1 MKQTYIDFISKI
13 LKSNKIGM
21 PIYVNKMAYL
31 LSQKYELDEKDAL
44 AATAVAVKRIM
55 DKNLIPNLRFYQK
68 GIYYLTKETAFG
80 EIQINKQQLIEDKY
94 IDNNCGYETDYNLLY
109 KMGLTTQ
116 IPNNK
121 IIATNAVKDCTRED
135 KKLGVFVRPSKTKIT
150 AKNKEYLK
158 ILDVLNLLNK
168 IDIDKIS
175 AYKIIAGYIK
185 KYKLYYDKLIA
196 MADKYYNKNTVLEL
210 AHTASVGEI
219 SL

>member
-1 MKQTYIDFISKI
+1 MKQTYIDFISTI
-13 LKSNKIGM
+13 LKANKIGM
-21 PIYVNKMAYL
+21 PIYVNKMANML
-31 LSQKYELDEKDAL
+31 AKKYNLKYRNAL
-44 AATAVAVKRIM
+44 TATAVAVKRIM
-55 DKNLIPNLRFYQK
+55 DNNLIPNLRFYRK

-80 EIQINKQQLIEDKY
+80 ETQINKQQLIEDKY
-94 IDNNCGYETDYNLLY
+94 LENDCGYETDYNLLY

-116 IPNNK
+116 IPKNK

-135 KKLGVFVRPSKTKIT
+135 KKLGVIVRPSKIKIT

-175 AYKIIAGYIK
+175 AYKIITNYIK
-185 KYKLYYDKLIA
+185 KYKLYYGNLIA

-210 AHTASVGEI
+210 AHTISAGEI
-219 SL
+219 NL